1 MINRFNF
8 YFKSFVSLI
17 FLLNSIIFRK
27 LIKFFNLQKFFFYP
41 RSIYR
46 LSKKVKTNKKIKL
59 QNIKKLPNQ
68 TLKNK
73 IKKDLKIKFF
83 DKYIQI
89 NYDFPWKSF
98 SNDIEKDCAL
108 GRWHWLID
116 NDFERLH

>member
-17 FLLNSIIFRK
+17 FLLNSIILRK

-46 LSKKVKTNKKIKL
+46 LSKQVKTNKKIEL
-59 QNIKKLPNQ
+59 QNFKKLPNQ

-83 DKYIQI
+83 D
-89 NYDFPWKSF
+89 
-98 SNDIEKDCAL
+98 
-108 GRWHWLID
+108 
-116 NDFERLH
+116 